1 MTLEEACEVVI
12 QLGGVEYPDP
22 LEPMVRAFEMPK
34 MVGIP
39 NCACNDRPPRIL
51 VHLYRDFSYERNGRL
66 HPGPVQFQINGES
79 ENGCWLKAVLYSFRR
94 EEIAEAYPLVE
105 KTARA
110 VWTTFAETMVSGGT
124 A

>member
-22 LEPMVRAFEMPK
+22 LEPMVRAFQMPK
-34 MVGIP
+34 MEGIP
-39 NCACNDRPPRIL
+39 NCACNDRPPRVL
-51 VHLYRDFSYERNGRL
+51 VHVYRDFSYEHNGHLR
-66 HPGPVQFQINGES
+66 PGPVEFLINGES
-79 ENGCWLKAVLYSFRR
+79 ENGCWLKAVLHSFRR
-94 EEIAEAYPLVE
+94 EEIAEAYPLVK

-110 VWTTFAETMVSGGT
+110 VWTAFAETMVSGGT